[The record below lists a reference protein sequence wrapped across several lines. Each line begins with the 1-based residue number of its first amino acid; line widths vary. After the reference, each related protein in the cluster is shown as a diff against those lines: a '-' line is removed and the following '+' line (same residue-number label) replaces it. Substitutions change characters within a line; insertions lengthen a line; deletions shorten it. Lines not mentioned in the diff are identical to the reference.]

1 MNIMKKITLAIV
13 AIAIFSAAFAQ
24 KGDDKRL
31 HFSVG
36 PEVGFA
42 TGDFNITH
50 SVGFGATAQ
59 AEYNVGTGTDITFTA
74 GYLSYAG
81 RSAGSGIKFKAA
93 GILPLKAGV
102 KYTLVKSLYGAAQL
116 GVGIF
121 NNNGGSAFAY
131 TPMVG
136 YEFSTNSGNAVD
148 ASLKYDG
155 YSKSN
160 LNWGAVGIRLAYI
173 F

>member
-1 MNIMKKITLAIV
+1 MKKITLAIV
-13 AIAIFSAAFAQ
+13 LIVISVGAFAQ
-24 KGDDKRL
+24 KEDDKKL

-36 PEVGFA
+36 PELGFA
-42 TGDFNITH
+42 TGDFSVTH
-50 SVGFGATAQ
+50 SLGIGATAQ

-74 GYLSYAG
+74 GYISYVG
-81 RSAGSGIKFKAA
+81 KSAGSGVKFKAA

-102 KYTLVKSLYGAAQL
+102 KYVLTGSLYGAAQL

-131 TPMVG
+131 TPMIG
-136 YEFSTNSGNAVD
+136 YEFSTNSGKAID

-155 YSKSN
+155 YSKNSAN
-160 LNWGAVGIRLAYI
+160 LGSVGIRLAYI